1 MQLLAERGVFAIEPG
16 TGQGAALHG
25 SEASQV
31 TPRSARAG
39 VLAIEHT
46 PEPIVGIMRHL
57 EGCARL
63 RSIDLDPFS
72 QVSGV

>member
-16 TGQGAALHG
+16 AGQGVALHG
-25 SEASQV
+25 WEASQV
-31 TPRSARAG
+31 TPRSGCAG

-46 PEPIVGIMRHL
+46 LALIVGIMWHP
-57 EGCARL
+57 EGSATL
-63 RSIDLDPFS
+63 RSIDIDLFS